1 MLPSLRAKVAYC
13 DTMALDTNWCRLP
26 RMNNIIA
33 GITVKCSHSHSLTA
47 EMGPLGPSREHLLQ
61 LRPLSAAQPSLGR
74 EESPAHLVPN
84 RDGGYCHQAC
94 YV

>member
-61 LRPLSAAQPSLGR
+61 L
-74 EESPAHLVPN
+74 
-84 RDGGYCHQAC
+84 
-94 YV
+94 